1 MAIDAAGELRQ
12 SGGGR
17 FCPERRISSGREQ
30 ETMQETPKQYTKR
43 ILGYVAGRKP
53 LHVQQSTL
61 KKIERLIRPLTP
73 RQMRKR
79 SAPGKWSIAEIL
91 AHLADTELVGGYR
104 IRMILGSNGT
114 PIQAFDQ
121 NVWVRNANYARQ
133 NPRKSLRTFRILR
146 EHNLALLKSLPRQK
160 WSRYGIHAERGKE
173 SIARVA
179 QMFAGHDINH
189 LRQIERIVKQKRRRK
204 S

>member
-1 MAIDAAGELRQ
+1 
-12 SGGGR
+12 
-17 FCPERRISSGREQ
+17 
-30 ETMQETPKQYTKR
+30 MQETPKQYTKR
-43 ILGYVAGRKP
+43 MLGYVAGHKP
-53 LHVQQSTL
+53 LHVQQATG
-61 KKIERLIRPLTP
+61 KKIERLIRRLTP

-79 SAPGKWSIAEIL
+79 PAPGKWSIAEIL

-104 IRMILGSNGT
+104 IRMILNSSGT

-121 NVWVRNANYARQ
+121 NVWARNANYARQ
-133 NPRKSLRTFRILR
+133 DPRKSLRTFHTLR
-146 EHNLALLKSLPRQK
+146 EHNLGLLKSLPRKK

-173 SIARVA
+173 TLERVA

-189 LRQIERIVKQKRRRK
+189 LQQIERIVKQKRHGK